1 MSSKNSRKNLKQNSI
16 NTLKKTL
23 DIQHNG
29 KLIEFHKLQDI
40 VQDIK
45 LSIFNLDK
53 QIQEFKEKQ
62 LSGYEAS
69 EEEISSIL
77 KLKDEKEC
85 LKNKLYNITDDKDE
99 IDYYVNTAPILFQY
113 YDVIEKGTTDD
124 IPLVNVKDNNILK
137 FFMNDSTSTIKKKT
151 EIDDTQQ
158 QNSQQTIDRAS
169 LLEKYLLLTDDS
181 YIKNIDP
188 EDHKDRCVHCGCTSR
203 NVMINEG
210 IVHCN
215 SCDAIEYIL
224 IDHDRPSYKDPP
236 KEVTYFSYKRINHL
250 NEWISQIQGKE
261 TTDIPE
267 EIYDKILLEIK
278 KQKITNMAVL
288 TRKKIRE
295 ILRKLDSNKYYEH
308 IPHIINKLN
317 GLPIPNFEP
326 ELEEKLRV
334 MFKMIQPLFL
344 KYAPASRKNFLSY
357 SYCLHKFV
365 QLLGRDEY
373 LSNLPLLKSRDKL
386 QQQDAIW
393 KKICDELNWQFIRSL

>member
-1 MSSKNSRKNLKQNSI
+1 MSLKTSRKNTKQNSTTI
-16 NTLKKTL
+16 IKKTL
-23 DIQHNG
+23 DIQHNS
-29 KLIEFHKLQDI
+29 KLMEFNKLQDTA
-40 VQDIK
+40 QDIK
-45 LSIFNLDK
+45 SSISHIEK

-69 EEEISSIL
+69 EEEINVIL
-77 KLKDEKEC
+77 KLKDEKEY
-85 LKNKLYNITDDKDE
+85 LKNKLHNVIDGKDE

-113 YDVIEKGTTDD
+113 YDVLENGTNDD
-124 IPLVNVKDNNILK
+124 IPFVNVEDNNILK
-137 FFMNDSTSTIKKKT
+137 FFMNDSASSVKQIT
-151 EIDDTQQ
+151 ENDDTQQ
-158 QNSQQTIDRAS
+158 QNSQQTVDRAS
-169 LLEKYLLLTDDS
+169 LLEKYLLLTDDT
-181 YIKNIDP
+181 YIKTINP
-188 EDHKDRCVHCGCTSR
+188 EDHKDRCVHCGCMSR
-203 NVMINEG
+203 SVMINEG

-393 KKICDELNWQFIRSL
+393 KKICEELNWQFIRSL